1 MNDEQDRANPDAAA
15 AGALAGQ
22 PESERTLLIV
32 DDDEPLC
39 QRLARAMERR
49 GFIVRTAGTVAG
61 GVAAATEHQPVFAV
75 VDLRLGDGSGLE
87 VVRALRKFRPN
98 ARIVM
103 LTGYSNIATAV

>member
-32 DDDEPLC
+32 DDDQPLC

-49 GFIVRTAGTVAG
+49 GFVVTTADSVKG
-61 GVAAATEHQPVFAV
+61 GIAAAKGSSPAFAV
-75 VDLRLGDGSGLE
+75 VDLRLTDGSGLD
-87 VVRALRKFRPN
+87 VVSALREARPS
-98 ARIVM
+98 ARIV
-103 LTGYSNIATAV
+103 